1 MAGKRKLKMTK
12 KCIAARRCYRARK
25 AGVPARRKRGGNLG
39 SKYRSYFKPYTK
51 IRARKRRDPNIAKR
65 VNAAKRVIQ
74 QAAAK
79 KIQQG
84 AGLRKKRRRKR
95 KGPKGAGFWE
105 DVGHT
110 FETIGTTA
118 LSILPMLL

>member
-1 MAGKRKLKMTK
+1 MTK
-12 KCIAARRCYRARK
+12 KCIAARRRYKAKK
-25 AGVPARRKRGGNLG
+25 AGVPTRRKRKGGNLG
-39 SKYRSYFKPYTK
+39 YRSYFQPYTK

-79 KIQQG
+79 RLNKG
-84 AGLRKKRRRKR
+84 AGLRRKR
-95 KGPKGAGFWE
+95 KGRGRGRGRARGAGFWE

-110 FETIGTTA
+110 FETIGQTA
-118 LSILPMLL
+118 LSILPMIL